1 MFKKKYIEYKHNMS
15 SDSLILTL
23 ILAGVFAVIFLLL
36 KQLKKSSENSDNKQI
51 EEISNLNL
59 EIVKLKD
66 SLNSTINTSLGSM
79 STSFNALSTGVT
91 KDMTETLT
99 KVEEKVGNFNQQVQL
114 LNQSQE
120 GITKILAGVKKYGTL
135 AEFSLDAL
143 IKDLLPASQ
152 FMINV
157 KMKDDTSENVEFAI
171 KLQGDVLVPVDS
183 HFPVEKF
190 KAITDGH
197 DAEDKRAVADARAKL
212 ASAFKAKAKSVNEK
226 YIVPPKTTDFA
237 IVYAPTESLYKELT
251 EYQDP
256 STKELLTQE
265 LMKKYKVVICG
276 PNTLSAYL
284 QSLHMGFQSLKVQKG
299 ATEIYNHLK
308 IISTRFSKHFD
319 NIITI
324 RKKLEEAM
332 GVVDKFGTDARS
344 ISRTLE
350 NIKDPEQVENA
361 VQTEN
366 VEKFIERNRKI
377 KN

>member
-1 MFKKKYIEYKHNMS
+1 MDTI
-15 SDSLILTL
+15 LLIILVILTGATL
-23 ILAGVFAVIFLLL
+23 TVVYLNLRS
-36 KQLKKSSENSDNKQI
+36 KPKDDKENKEA
-51 EEISNLNL
+51 EEIANLKS
-59 EIVKLKD
+59 EISSLKD
-66 SLNSTINTSLGSM
+66 TLNTTINSSLSAM
-79 STSFNALSTGVT
+79 STSFNNLSTGVT

-152 FMINV
+152 FMTNV
-157 KMKDDTSENVEFAI
+157 KMKEDTSENVEFAI

-190 KAITDGH
+190 KLITDGH
-197 DAEDKRAVADARAKL
+197 DAEDKRAVADARVKL

-308 IISTRFSKHFD
+308 TISTRFSKHFD
-319 NIITI
+319 NIIVL
-324 RKKLEEAM
+324 RKKLEDAM
-332 GVVDKFGTDARS
+332 AVVDKFGTDARS

-350 NIKDPEQVENA
+350 NIKDPEQVEKA

-366 VEKFIERNRKI
+366 VEKFVERNRQL

>member
-1 MFKKKYIEYKHNMS
+1 METILLII
-15 SDSLILTL
+15 LILL
-23 ILAGVFAVIFLLL
+23 LGVVSIILYLNL
-36 KQLKKSSENSDNKQI
+36 KPKPLDENANKQG
-51 EEISNLNL
+51 EEIANLKL
-59 EIVKLKD
+59 EITNLKD
-66 SLNSTINTSLGSM
+66 SLNTTINNSLGSM

-120 GITKILAGVKKYGTL
+120 SITKILAGVKKYGTL

-152 FMINV
+152 FMTNV
-157 KMKDDTSENVEFAI
+157 KMQENTSENVEFAI

-190 KAITDGH
+190 KAITDGY
-197 DAEDKRAVADARAKL
+197 DADDKRAVADARKQL
-212 ASAFKAKAKSVNEK
+212 ASAFKVKAKSVNEK

-237 IVYAPTESLYKELT
+237 IIYAPTESLYKELT

-265 LMKKYKVVICG
+265 LMKKYKIVICG

-308 IISTRFSKHFD
+308 TISTRFSKHFD
-319 NIITI
+319 NIITL

-344 ISRTLE
+344 INRTLE
-350 NIKDPEQVENA
+350 SIKDPDQLEKA

-366 VEKFIERNRKI
+366 VEKFVERNRQL

>member
-1 MFKKKYIEYKHNMS
+1 MEAIFLVI
-15 SDSLILTL
+15 LILL
-23 ILAGVFAVIFLLL
+23 LGVVSAILYLNLRS
-36 KQLKKSSENSDNKQI
+36 KPEDQKENKEA
-51 EEISNLNL
+51 EEIANLKS
-59 EIVKLKD
+59 EISSLKD
-66 SLNSTINTSLGSM
+66 TLNTTINSSLGAM
-79 STSFNALSTGVT
+79 STSFNNLSTGVT
-91 KDMTETLT
+91 KDMTEALT
-99 KVEEKVGNFNQQVQL
+99 KVDEKVGNFNQQVQL

-152 FMINV
+152 FMTNV
-157 KMKDDTSENVEFAI
+157 KMKENTSENVEFAI

-190 KAITDGH
+190 KVITDGH
-197 DAEDKRAVADARAKL
+197 DAEDKRLVADARAKL
-212 ASAFKAKAKSVNEK
+212 ATAFKAKAKSVNEK

-308 IISTRFSKHFD
+308 TISTRFSKHFD
-319 NIITI
+319 NIVVL
-324 RKKLEEAM
+324 RKKLEDAM
-332 GVVDKFGTDARS
+332 AVVDKFGTDARS
-344 ISRTLE
+344 INRTLE
-350 NIKDPEQVENA
+350 SIKDPEQVEKA
-361 VQTEN
+361 VQTDN
-366 VEKFIERNRKI
+366 VEKFVDKQRQI

>member
-1 MFKKKYIEYKHNMS
+1 MDTILLIILIILLVATLGILYLNLKSKPKD
-15 SDSLILTL
+15 DSESKE
-23 ILAGVFAVIFLLL
+23 A
-36 KQLKKSSENSDNKQI
+36 
-51 EEISNLNL
+51 EEIANLNA
-59 EIVKLKD
+59 EIIKLKD
-66 SLNSTINTSLGSM
+66 SVNSTINTSLGSM
-79 STSFNALSTGVT
+79 STSFNVLSTGVT
-91 KDMTETLT
+91 KDMTEALT
-99 KVEEKVGNFNQQVQL
+99 KVDEKVGNFNQQVQL

-120 GITKILAGVKKYGTL
+120 SITKILAGVKKYGVI

-152 FMINV
+152 FMTNV
-157 KMKDDTSENVEFAI
+157 KMKEDTSENVEYAI
-171 KLQGDVLVPVDS
+171 RLQGDVMVPVDS
-183 HFPVEKF
+183 HFPLEKF
-190 KAITDGH
+190 KAITDGYEA
-197 DAEDKRAVADARAKL
+197 DDKRAVADAKAKL
-212 ASAFKAKAKSVNEK
+212 ATAFKNKAKSVNEK

-256 STKELLTQE
+256 NSKELLTQE

-284 QSLHMGFQSLKVQKG
+284 QSLHMGFHSLKVQKG

-308 IISTRFSKHFD
+308 TISTRFAKHFD
-319 NIITI
+319 NIITL

-332 GVVDKFGTDARS
+332 SAVDKFGTDARS
-344 ISRTLE
+344 ITRTLE
-350 NIKDPEQVENA
+350 NIKDPEQIEKA

-366 VEKFIERNRKI
+366 VEKFVEHSKQA